1 MAAAPPPHVAAAV
14 GVARG
19 LVRTTSTTPNCL
31 ASYQLL
37 GWDSPTHR
45 ALDVLDTDRL
55 IALAR
60 RREAVSELELAPAHV
75 RMLTTDVRLRKL
87 SSQKCVLG
95 PDGCTPDVLAPRGD
109 KLWYA
114 RATARRADF
123 QLQLHRLA
131 EPNGV

>member
-1 MAAAPPPHVAAAV
+1 MRRVAHTH
-14 GVARG
+14 G
-19 LVRTTSTTPNCL
+19 LGEQ
-31 ASYQLL
+31 QLL

-45 ALDVLDTDRL
+45 ALDVLDTDRF
-55 IALAR
+55 IALVR
-60 RREAVSELELAPAHV
+60 RREAVSELEFAPAHV
-75 RMLTTDVRLRKL
+75 RMLTADVRLRKL